1 MIFFES
7 SYCINDF
14 SYLTHLAF
22 YWVCILRWLRYLP
35 SINIKTNITI
45 GERNTNKR
53 HFEVYSKS
61 HTYEPSSFE
70 RPEMWNVH
78 SINIRPEWNCSLPSN
93 CVSWVSWRI
102 LDFRTNWTYECTL
115 GGTCSY
121 VGDLTVH
128 KHFFLWASRNHQER
142 GLGGDHRDG
151 CQGCHGLVGR
161 QKAFS
166 SQREVPAWHQ
176 VWGCPGPAACAVYS
190 GGRFK
195 VL

>member
-1 MIFFES
+1 
-7 SYCINDF
+7 
-14 SYLTHLAF
+14 
-22 YWVCILRWLRYLP
+22 
-35 SINIKTNITI
+35 
-45 GERNTNKR
+45 
-53 HFEVYSKS
+53 
-61 HTYEPSSFE
+61 
-70 RPEMWNVH
+70 MWNVH

-93 CVSWVSWRI
+93 CVSWRI

-142 GLGGDHRDG
+142 GLGGDHQDG

-161 QKAFS
+161 QKALS

-176 VWGCPGPAACAVYS
+176 VWGCPGRQRVPCTVEAGIRFYNKGPQGPAGTPDRWQRSRERLYTDGLDQDPDFKRLWGKQ
-190 GGRFK
+190 GGGWSEGKGGQSLGVSYAKELGF
-195 VL
+195 VS